1 MALTEDLLLQGGLLE
16 RRLLNFHGD
25 VMVLMDRQVLSNT
38 LTNLW
43 YLNLLGIFVLI
54 YAVVS

>member
-38 LTNLW
+38 VTNL